1 MKENIILTLKT
12 SDINLSDVQAD
23 YYNQTVTTAR
33 GIIYNN
39 RTGYTWYNVNL
50 KNILGG
56 LYTKYDKFNI
66 CLVSVSQSYQAAQ
79 TVNNILQL
87 STNNVVSIK
96 MSGLQ
101 WLSSYDQATGNNIDS
116 VVVGLRNF
124 NDNNNNIPQNNY
136 ITFLKGSQ
144 IVNITINLHSLSND
158 GPLVSNQNSVFGHMV
173 FLFNITPIIE

>member
-1 MKENIILTLKT
+1 M
-12 SDINLSDVQAD
+12 
-23 YYNQTVTTAR
+23 
-33 GIIYNN
+33 
-39 RTGYTWYNVNL
+39 
-50 KNILGG
+50 
-56 LYTKYDKFNI
+56 
-66 CLVSVSQSYQAAQ
+66 
-79 TVNNILQL
+79 NNILQL